1 MFEYIK
7 NAKNIDFYRKYI
19 FLSRAKTNIKIKIY
33 ENFTLKARS
42 EPHKHLFLMIFHDK
56 NPWRYGSGFSK
67 YISLKIKSLIK
78 CFHKM
83 KKNAIDLKKNRQK
96 INGHRT
102 LSDAGRL
109 RTHRVARGR
118 FSK

>member
-1 MFEYIK
+1 
-7 NAKNIDFYRKYI
+7 
-19 FLSRAKTNIKIKIY
+19 
-33 ENFTLKARS
+33 
-42 EPHKHLFLMIFHDK
+42 
-56 NPWRYGSGFSK
+56 
-67 YISLKIKSLIK
+67 
-78 CFHKM
+78 M

-109 RTHRVARGR
+109 RTHRDARGR